1 MDLGGRVAMIIE
13 TRCEKN
19 GKKVV
24 EEEEEEEEEGWA
36 KEHRGIYR
44 DRG

>member
-1 MDLGGRVAMIIE
+1 MIIE

-24 EEEEEEEEEGWA
+24 EEEEEEKEEGWA

>member
-1 MDLGGRVAMIIE
+1 MIIE

>member
-1 MDLGGRVAMIIE
+1 MIIE

-24 EEEEEEEEEGWA
+24 EEKEEEEEEGWA

>member
-1 MDLGGRVAMIIE
+1 MGLEGGVAMIIE

-19 GKKVV
+19 GKV